1 MIRTLLKRPEPSLET
16 PGEPSLELRQSLKT
30 WLQDF
35 GMKVD
40 IASVQS
46 GPVITRFELDPAP
59 GLKAHQISQLGN
71 DLLRGLNVALKKGSA
86 EDRELLAPNHI
97 RVVEVTPDKS
107 TVMLEV
113 PNRKRPKIYLRDI
126 IESDVYK
133 NSNAQLPLALGKDF
147 NGNPV
152 LIELDRIAH
161 LLLAG
166 AAGSGISVALK
177 TMLISILCKVNHA
190 RIEFLL
196 VDPAMLELSAFKGI
210 SYPPIRIV
218 SADEEITVELN
229 RCVEELKRRNSLL
242 ADLNVANIDEYN
254 RKVSEQF
261 IPAPKSSE
269 DEGTVALGTWPF
281 KVIMVADLAD
291 FMAINTQKFENDIEL
306 LARRGRAVGIHM
318 ILATQRPSSEVI
330 NNRLK
335 SNIPC
340 RIAFQVASAADSRHV
355 LDQAGAETLLG
366 QGDMLLLR
374 PGHEFAERI
383 HGAMVGSD
391 EIEDIVK
398 FLRQSGP
405 GRQ

>member
-1 MIRTLLKRPEPSLET
+1 
-16 PGEPSLELRQSLKT
+16 
-30 WLQDF
+30 
-35 GMKVD
+35 
-40 IASVQS
+40 
-46 GPVITRFELDPAP
+46 
-59 GLKAHQISQLGN
+59 
-71 DLLRGLNVALKKGSA
+71 
-86 EDRELLAPNHI
+86 
-97 RVVEVTPDKS
+97 
-107 TVMLEV
+107 
-113 PNRKRPKIYLRDI
+113 
-126 IESDVYK
+126 
-133 NSNAQLPLALGKDF
+133 
-147 NGNPV
+147 
-152 LIELDRIAH
+152 
-161 LLLAG
+161 
-166 AAGSGISVALK
+166 
-177 TMLISILCKVNHA
+177 
-190 RIEFLL
+190 
-196 VDPAMLELSAFKGI
+196 MLELSAFKGI

-398 FLRQSGP
+398 FLRQSDP